1 MQWEIRSA
9 TTFAHESKFNDARP
23 EENTIEYRIIV
34 LLAIFFS
41 RVRHRK
47 LLFDK
52 MFTSIYT
59 LSIFSSNILQYQ
71 QFKLVK
77 IFLVSFVIKRV
88 IESSFLFPCLDI
100 SVGKYLWHISVVL
113 K

>member
-23 EENTIEYRIIV
+23 EENTIENRIIV
-34 LLAIFFS
+34 LLAII
-41 RVRHRK
+41 
-47 LLFDK
+47 LACT
-52 MFTSIYT
+52 TSKTIIRQDVHEY
-59 LSIFSSNILQYQ
+59 LYLVHLRSNILQYQ